1 MVNLKELRKSKKLSQ
16 GKLAEKA
23 GCTRSYISQVERGV
37 LWPSV
42 KVSKK
47 LADALGC
54 DWRDFFDE

>member
-1 MVNLKELRKSKKLSQ
+1 MAVNLKELRKEKKLSQ

-37 LWPSV
+37 LWPSI

-47 LADALGC
+47 LANVLGC
-54 DWRDFFDE
+54 DWRDFFD